1 MTADSAGPADGAA
14 APKRRNRVRR
24 VTSEELV
31 QAAIKVIAREG
42 VAAATTRKIAQ
53 EAGVPLGTVHYWF
66 SDKNDLFED
75 VIREVVDNLEKAV
88 AGRDLS
94 PTGTSADLRAALH
107 AAWAQTAEDDPG
119 AQLAMYELTALAV
132 RTPAMRGLARMQYA
146 SYRGLVARALELAVP
161 GLDDRREAL
170 LAELISATFDGLCL
184 AWLADPEGTH
194 PLDVLDLLAELLGH
208 ALPGGPTDGDGARY
222 RDGPGE
228 GLHHG

>member
-1 MTADSAGPADGAA
+1 MTADSADVAA
-14 APKRRNRVRR
+14 APKRRNRVHRA
-24 VTSEELV
+24 TSEELV

-75 VIREVVDNLEKAV
+75 VIREVVDRLEKAV
-88 AGRDLS
+88 AGRDLA
-94 PTGTSADLRAALH
+94 PTGTSADVSSGLR
-107 AAWAQTAEDDPG
+107 AAWAQIAEDDPG
-119 AQLAMYELTALAV
+119 AQLGMYELTALAV

-146 SYRGLVARALELAVP
+146 SYRGLVARALEQAAP
-161 GLDDRREAL
+161 GLGDRREAL

-208 ALPGGPTDGDGARY
+208 MLSADPAHDGGNTPPKSAAQG
-222 RDGPGE
+222 
-228 GLHHG
+228 